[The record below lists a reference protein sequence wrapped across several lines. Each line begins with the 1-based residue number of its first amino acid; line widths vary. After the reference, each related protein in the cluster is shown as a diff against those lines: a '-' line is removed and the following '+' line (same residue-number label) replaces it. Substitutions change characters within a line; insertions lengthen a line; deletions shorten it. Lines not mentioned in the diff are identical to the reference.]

1 MKKIFISYSHKDEEW
16 KDRLD
21 KHLQVLQLEGICRTW
36 DDLPTQ
42 LGTAWEKEIM
52 DALQSVHAAILLI
65 TTDFLISD
73 FIRKKEVPLILDR
86 WKKNEIIVFPVI
98 VKPCSWQ
105 AIQWLKQMQVFPKD
119 GIPLAKGK
127 PVEIEENL
135 ALLVEKVNRLLQ
147 GTAGAAAADDT
158 PGSAPAARKVKTIL
172 LTGLPKRHIKLL
184 GREKELAELEKKL
197 DQADRV
203 LLVNGMGGIG
213 KTEVCKGFLW
223 TITTNTVG
231 PAGSIISVRSK
242 NPW

>member
-1 MKKIFISYSHKDEEW
+1 
-16 KDRLD
+16 
-21 KHLQVLQLEGICRTW
+21 LQVLKLEGKWRTW
-36 DDLPTQ
+36 DDRQIPV
-42 LGTAWEKEIM
+42 GTAWEKQIIEEIHS
-52 DALQSVHAAILLI
+52 AHAAVLLI
-65 TTDFLISD
+65 STEFLISD
-73 FIRKKEVPLILDR
+73 FIRNKEVPLVLDR
-86 WKKNEIIVFPVI
+86 WQKNEIIVFPVI
-98 VKPCSWQ
+98 VEPCSWQ
-105 AIQWLKQMQVFPKD
+105 AVEWLEQMQVFPKD
-119 GIPLAKGK
+119 GISLAKGD